1 MMAAAFSRRCHDA
14 LDHHGQ
20 IRPMKAHSRV
30 IVALTSLVLLGGG
43 VLLALPGQ
51 TSRPGCVITGRV
63 LSSGTA
69 LPGVSVTAT
78 REGQVVAATS
88 TDTNGA
94 YRLRIHEGE
103 FVVSAE
109 LAAFARF
116 EQTLTVSADS
126 CEVPLD
132 VQLALASR
140 QSVASQQPGPLVEAP
155 SSLRRPNRL
164 PGAAGQQGGL
174 PRFSQLQLVQSNAA
188 AAADNASTS

>member
-1 MMAAAFSRRCHDA
+1 
-14 LDHHGQ
+14 
-20 IRPMKAHSRV
+20 MKAHSEGHRC
-30 IVALTSLVLLGGG
+30 ADEPGALGGG

-94 YRLRIHEGE
+94 YRLRINEGE

-116 EQTLTVSADS
+116 EQTLTSRPIRVRSLS
-126 CEVPLD
+126 TFSWRWRHVRSPSR
-132 VQLALASR
+132 ASN
-140 QSVASQQPGPLVEAP
+140 LVR
-155 SSLRRPNRL
+155 S
-164 PGAAGQQGGL
+164 
-174 PRFSQLQLVQSNAA
+174 
-188 AAADNASTS
+188 